1 MCKLFPTIV
10 VTLETWYW
18 LCPRTWNSP
27 LKMLLFKEVHSC
39 PNKKIWFMGPN
50 SIFENVFE
58 IILSDQIWVLV
69 GFWMSGN
76 HWGHILNIL
85 WVLEAIWEKI
95 IFFIFL
101 KIFASLLSNFGF
113 KMKQNWVQN
122 FWKCRFFKNEALN
135 QKSGTV
141 KVLGY
146 ASTISDDCGDLKKV
160 ILAIPPCFETPH
172 ENAVFHNGS

>member
-1 MCKLFPTIV
+1 MRKLSPTIV

-18 LCPRTWNSP
+18 LCPHTWNSP
-27 LKMLLFKEVHSC
+27 LKMAFFKEVHSC
-39 PNKKIWFMGPN
+39 FSEKLDLWVRN

-58 IILSDQIWVLV
+58 IILSHQKWVLKTP
-69 GFWMSGN
+69 WMSGS
-76 HWGHILNIL
+76 HRGHIFDIL
-85 WVLEAIWEKI
+85 WMLETIWEKI

-146 ASTISDDCGDLKKV
+146 A
-160 ILAIPPCFETPH
+160 
-172 ENAVFHNGS
+172 

>member
-1 MCKLFPTIV
+1 M

-27 LKMLLFKEVHSC
+27 MKMLLFKEAHSC
-39 PNKKIWFMGPN
+39 LSQKLDFWVQN
-50 SIFENVFE
+50 SIFENVFQ
-58 IILSDQIWVLV
+58 IILLNQIWVLMT
-69 GFWMSGN
+69 FWMSRN
-76 HWGHILNIL
+76 HQGHISNIL
-85 WVLEAIWEKI
+85 SMLEAIWRKNF
-95 IFFIFL
+95 FFIFL

-122 FWKCRFFKNEALN
+122 FWKCQFFKNEALN

-146 ASTISDDCGDLKKV
+146 A
-160 ILAIPPCFETPH
+160 
-172 ENAVFHNGS
+172 

>member
-1 MCKLFPTIV
+1 MRKLFPTIL

-18 LCPRTWNSP
+18 LWSRTWNSP
-27 LKMLLFKEVHSC
+27 LKILLFKEVHNC
-39 PNKKIWFMGPN
+39 PSKKFDLWVRN
-50 SIFENVFE
+50 SIFENVFW
-58 IILSDQIWVLV
+58 IISSDQIWVLV
-69 GFWMSGN
+69 AFWMSGS
-76 HWGHILNIL
+76 HRGHILNIL
-85 WVLEAIWEKI
+85 WMLEAIWEKI

-146 ASTISDDCGDLKKV
+146 A
-160 ILAIPPCFETPH
+160 
-172 ENAVFHNGS
+172 